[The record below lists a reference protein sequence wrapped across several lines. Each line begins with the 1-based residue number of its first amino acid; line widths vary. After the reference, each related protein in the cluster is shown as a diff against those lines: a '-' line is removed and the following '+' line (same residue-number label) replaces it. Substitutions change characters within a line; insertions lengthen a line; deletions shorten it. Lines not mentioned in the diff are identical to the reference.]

1 MQNREKGNKSSIKD
15 DSLFGLLSSY
25 KQFNTYVKV
34 LVDEERASAA
44 VVLSDNPRFWKNL
57 PAEEYSSY
65 RNMKRL
71 ELGVEKLSIK
81 YILPQHLIKTMG
93 PSAGINLSSD
103 KYELDDSLAEK
114 GYYIIRVPQKHF
126 VKVLSGVK
134 KMINLSPQ
142 KKYEILEKS
151 MFGGQEI

>member
-1 MQNREKGNKSSIKD
+1 MKKKGKSDNTVKD

-34 LVDEERASAA
+34 LIDEENASAA
-44 VVLSDNPRFWKNL
+44 VVLSANPRFWQNL
-57 PAEEYSSY
+57 PPDMYSSY

-71 ELGVEKLSIK
+71 ELGVDKLSIK
-81 YILPQHLIKTMG
+81 YILPQHLVKIMG

-103 KYELDDSLAEK
+103 KYDLDDSLAEK
-114 GYYIIRVPQKHF
+114 GYYVIKVPQKYF

>member
-1 MQNREKGNKSSIKD
+1 MRKKGKSDITVKD

-25 KQFNTYVKV
+25 KQFNTYVRV
-34 LVDEERASAA
+34 LIDEENSSLA
-44 VVLSDNPRFWKNL
+44 VVLTANPKFWQNL
-57 PAEEYSSY
+57 PAEIYSTY

-81 YILPQHLIKTMG
+81 YILPQHLVKTMG
-93 PSAGINLSSD
+93 PAAGISLSSE
-103 KYELDDSLAEK
+103 KYEFENVLTDK
-114 GYYIIRVPQKHF
+114 GYYVIRVQQKYM
-126 VKVLSGVK
+126 VKVMSGVK

-151 MFGGQEI
+151 MFGEQEI

>member
-1 MQNREKGNKSSIKD
+1 MRKKGKSDNTVKD

-25 KQFNTYVKV
+25 KQFNTYVRV
-34 LVDEERASAA
+34 LVDEEKGVAA
-44 VVLSDNPRFWKNL
+44 VVLSANPKFWQNL
-57 PAEEYSSY
+57 PAEDYSSY
-65 RNMKRL
+65 RIMRRL

-81 YILPQHLIKTMG
+81 YILPQHLVKTMG

-103 KYELDDSLAEK
+103 KYELENSLAEN
-114 GYYIIRVPQKHF
+114 GYYIIKVPQKYF

-151 MFGGQEI
+151 MFGEQEI

>member
-1 MQNREKGNKSSIKD
+1 MRKKRKSDNTVKD

-25 KQFNTYVKV
+25 KQFNTYVRV
-34 LVDEERASAA
+34 LVDDENGTAA
-44 VVLSDNPRFWKNL
+44 VVLSANPKFWQNL
-57 PAEEYSSY
+57 PAEKYSSF
-65 RNMKRL
+65 RNMRRL

-81 YILPQHLIKTMG
+81 YILPQHLVKTMG

-103 KYELDDSLAEK
+103 KYELENELAEK
-114 GYYIIRVPQKHF
+114 GYYVIRVPQKYF
-126 VKVLSGVK
+126 VKVLNGVK

-151 MFGGQEI
+151 MFGEQEI

>member
-1 MQNREKGNKSSIKD
+1 MKKKGKSDNSVKD

-34 LVDEERASAA
+34 LIDEEKAAAA
-44 VVLSDNPRFWKNL
+44 VVLSANPRFWKNL

-81 YILPQHLIKTMG
+81 YILPQHLVKTLG

-114 GYYIIRVPQKHF
+114 GYYVIKVPQKFF